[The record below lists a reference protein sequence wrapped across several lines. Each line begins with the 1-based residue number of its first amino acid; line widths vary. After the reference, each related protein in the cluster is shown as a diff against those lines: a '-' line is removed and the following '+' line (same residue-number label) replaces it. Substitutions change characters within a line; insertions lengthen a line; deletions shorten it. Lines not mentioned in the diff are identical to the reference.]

1 VRDKPSMGGSSH
13 SRIRISRRVGGRPW
27 KLGAKLRRGK
37 SSATGA
43 EQSIAARLASLVCPP
58 RLRPSVTT
66 LAMQAVV
73 PSGLRAPGN
82 PPCSSLKRSD
92 SVKHSSRSA
101 GLRCDR
107 NSGGLRAMGTFR
119 AQSPLSRNWHATRGW
134 VVRTAAVVGTLRD
147 MYSLSILADYDGPGE

>member
-1 VRDKPSMGGSSH
+1 MWHSS
-13 SRIRISRRVGGRPW
+13 RVGECLR
-27 KLGAKLRRGK
+27 KLGVELRRGE

-66 LAMQAVV
+66 LAMQAIV

-82 PPCSSLKRSD
+82 PPYSSLKRSD
-92 SVKHSSRSA
+92 FVKHLDRSA

-107 NSGGLRAMGTFR
+107 NSGGLLAMGTLGGKR
-119 AQSPLSRNWHATRGW
+119 CWG
-134 VVRTAAVVGTLRD
+134 
-147 MYSLSILADYDGPGE
+147 SILRVSEGVRRLQIIAEAWTEALSFYQEVGRNERSGVTQRRRQVTAR